1 MSQFIQLH
9 LLTSYPPSNL
19 NRDDLGRPKTAK
31 MGGFDRLRIS
41 SQSLKRTWRVSDI
54 FCNGVSESE
63 TVNLF
68 DNTLPNNIG
77 VRTKKLS
84 PHWVT
89 PYLVNKG
96 IDNDIAV
103 KWSKDLCRAF
113 GPMENDE
120 NKQSQLTH
128 VSGFELLGFSSVIE
142 QVAVYL
148 TNGKTTSFLDDFI
161 SLIKKRDA
169 KKKSDDIK
177 KANDAILKLC
187 SQEFLERGKY
197 SVDIALFGRMLAS
210 SPAFNADAACQVAH
224 ALSVHSVVVEDDYF
238 TAVDDLNDGKT
249 DSGSAHIGESGF
261 AAAIF
266 YSNININKTQLIDNL
281 NGDETLANRAIQALV
296 EAAVKVSPKGK
307 QNSFASS
314 AYASFALAEKG
325 EQQPRNLSVAFL
337 KPVNDEDQITAA
349 IKVLQEQ
356 VTRFDEVYGKCAD
369 SRYHFDANKGEG
381 SLAKLLEFVAS

>member
-41 SQSLKRTWRVSDI
+41 SQSLKRNWRVSELFESAMAAHIGTRTKRFGIDI
-54 FCNGVSESE
+54 FNALVEANIAEKQAKEWAVSIAGVFGK
-63 TVNLF
+63 N
-68 DNTLPNNIG
+68 
-77 VRTKKLS
+77 KKADK
-84 PHWVT
+84 
-89 PYLVNKG
+89 NK
-96 IDNDIAV
+96 
-103 KWSKDLCRAF
+103 
-113 GPMENDE
+113 PMEDLE
-120 NKQSQLTH
+120 
-128 VSGFELLGFSSVIE
+128 IE
-142 QVAVYL
+142 QLAHISPTEKEAALALVAQLVEENREP
-148 TNGKTTSFLDDFI
+148 TKDE
-161 SLIKKRDA
+161 
-169 KKKSDDIK
+169 
-177 KANDAILKLC
+177 LKLLKHQ
-187 SQEFLERGKY
+187 STA
-197 SVDIALFGRMLAS
+197 VDIALFGRMLAS
-210 SPAFNADAACQVAH
+210 SPEFNTDAACQVAH

-238 TAVDDLNDGKT
+238 TAVDDLNDGNT

-261 AAAIF
+261 AAALF

-337 KPVNDEDQITAA
+337 RPVNDEDQISAA
-349 IKVLQEQ
+349 IQVLQEQ
-356 VTRFDEVYGKCAD
+356 VTRFDDVYGKCAD
-369 SRYHFDANKGEG
+369 SRYHFDTNKGEG
-381 SLAKLLEFVAS
+381 SVAELLEFVAS